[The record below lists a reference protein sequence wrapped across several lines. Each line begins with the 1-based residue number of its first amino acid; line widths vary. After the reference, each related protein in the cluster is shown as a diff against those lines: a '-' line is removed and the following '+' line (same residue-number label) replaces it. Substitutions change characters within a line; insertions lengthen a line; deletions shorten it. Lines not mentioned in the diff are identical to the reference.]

1 MQGVSK
7 RKRAP
12 RPARAVS
19 VGGLADLAR
28 HVRSQAL
35 AVPHGCSAE
44 KLADALEGLD
54 AFVGAAAVKA
64 LVVDMVLLVSLGLQ
78 DGEDFTNVVVT
89 GNPGTG
95 KTEMLRSIAGIW
107 AQVFHGKRGRVT
119 WLSRAHLV
127 GEHLGETAIK
137 TARALGAA
145 APGVVVLDEVYALG
159 SGENDRDSF
168 SKECIDTINQFTSE
182 CREHVTVIVAGY
194 KAETEQCFFARNRGL
209 ERRFPWRFH
218 IDDYAPHELE
228 RIAAAQLARAGWAA
242 PPGWPAMPCV
252 AEALG
257 RGTNNGGD
265 TQRLLQ
271 LCKLAHARRVP
282 PADELRAL
290 SDADVRAGC
299 AEFLRTAPARP
310 APPCGMYS

>member
-1 MQGVSK
+1 MRGVTK
-7 RKRAP
+7 RRRGA
-12 RPARAVS
+12 AAIT
-19 VGGLADLAR
+19 VGGLAELAR
-28 HVRSQAL
+28 HVRSHAL
-35 AVPHGCSAE
+35 AVPHGCSAD
-44 KLADALEGLD
+44 KLASSLEALD
-54 AFVGAAAVKA
+54 AFVGAAAVKS

-78 DGEDFTNVVVT
+78 DSEDFTNVVVT

-95 KTEMLRSIAGIW
+95 KTEMLKCIAGIW
-107 AQVFHGKRGRVT
+107 ALVFHGKRGRVT

-137 TARALGAA
+137 TARALSGA

-194 KAETEQCFFARNRGL
+194 KAETDQCFFARNRGL
-209 ERRFPWRFH
+209 DRRFPWRFH
-218 IDDYAPHELE
+218 IDDYSRAELVA
-228 RIAAAQLARAGWAA
+228 IAETQLARAGWAA
-242 PPGWPAMPCV
+242 DGAWASMPCV
-252 AEALG
+252 LDALA
-257 RGTNNGGD
+257 RGKNNGGD

-282 PADELRAL
+282 CAAELRTL

-299 AEFLRTAPARP
+299 AEFVRTAA
-310 APPCGMYS
+310 APEEPPRHMYS